1 MKSLLARQLDPN
13 TNKINKK
20 ELSTLFRFSL
30 LTYIL
35 SDAIKSRQGLLSSK
49 FIH

>member
-20 ELSTLFRFSL
+20 ELSTLFRFFL
-30 LTYIL
+30 VNIL
-35 SDAIKSRQGLLSSK
+35 PLKCYK
-49 FIH
+49 K